1 MVVAVALT
9 EVEVTKTLLVLKMQV
24 VMMVK
29 LLDHGVMEHLLV
41 TTHLKDLQSTLLDVD
56 LG

>member
-1 MVVAVALT
+1 MALT

-41 TTHLKDLQSTLLDVD
+41 TTYLKDLQSTLLGVD

>member
-1 MVVAVALT
+1 MALT